1 MTWDDLYNAAA
12 EKGYGDIE
20 LKAKDEARHQVR
32 NFVMELGA
40 LDPEEDECPEEV
52 VESYCDLLK
61 ISFDTSGNIIG
72 FKQPSYLGQ
81 PKDLI
86 LK

>member
-40 LDPEEDECPEEV
+40 LDPEEDECPEET

-61 ISFDTSGNIIG
+61 IRFDTSGNIIG
-72 FKQPSYLGQ
+72 FKQPSYLWQ
-81 PKDLI
+81 PKALI

>member
-1 MTWDDLYNAAA
+1 MTWDDLYNAAT
-12 EKGYGDIE
+12 EKGFGDIE

-40 LDPEEDECPEEV
+40 LDPEEDECPEEA
-52 VESYCDLLK
+52 VESYCDLLN
-61 ISFDTSGNIIG
+61 IRFDTSGNIIG
-72 FKQPSYLGQ
+72 FKQPSYLGH